1 VRTAKQKK
9 GKKMRLDNKIALI
22 TGAYRGIGRA
32 TAELFV
38 RKGATVIAT
47 DIFESAPQYD
57 VSGIDYRVLD
67 VSASDGWDTA
77 VDALKANFGRID
89 ILVNAAGVTE
99 NRSEPHNTDLDE
111 WDKVIAVNQKGTMLG
126 MRAVS
131 GMMIDAGP
139 LSIVNISSIW
149 GLVAGS
155 GQLAY
160 HASKGA
166 VSVMTRN
173 AAVTYAKRG
182 IRVNAVLPG
191 LIETEMVKDQP
202 KEMRAA
208 TIAFTPMGRIGQPQE
223 VAAAILFLASDD
235 ASYVTG
241 ALLPVDGGFTA
252 A

>member
-1 VRTAKQKK
+1 
-9 GKKMRLDNKIALI
+9 MRLDNKIALI

-47 DIFESAPQYD
+47 DIVKSAPQYD

-89 ILVNAAGVTE
+89 ILVNAAGVAE
-99 NRSEPHNTDLDE
+99 NINAPHNTDLDE

-131 GMMIDAGP
+131 AMMIDAGP

-202 KEMRAA
+202 NEMRAA
-208 TIAFTPMGRIGQPQE
+208 TIAFTPMGRVGQPQE
-223 VAAAILFLASDD
+223 VASAILFLASDD

>member
-1 VRTAKQKK
+1 V
-9 GKKMRLDNKIALI
+9 
-22 TGAYRGIGRA
+22 Y
-32 TAELFV
+32 
-38 RKGATVIAT
+38 
-47 DIFESAPQYD
+47 
-57 VSGIDYRVLD
+57 
-67 VSASDGWDTA
+67 
-77 VDALKANFGRID
+77 
-89 ILVNAAGVTE
+89 
-99 NRSEPHNTDLDE
+99 
-111 WDKVIAVNQKGTMLG
+111 
-126 MRAVS
+126 
-131 GMMIDAGP
+131 
-139 LSIVNISSIW
+139 ISSIW

-202 KEMRAA
+202 KEMRSA
-208 TIAFTPMGRIGQPQE
+208 TIALTPMGRLGQPQE

>member
-1 VRTAKQKK
+1 
-9 GKKMRLDNKIALI
+9 MRLNKKIALI

-38 RKGATVIAT
+38 KNGATVIAT
-47 DIFESAPQYD
+47 DIVERVPQYD

-67 VSASDGWDTA
+67 VSASDGWDKA
-77 VDALKANFGRID
+77 VDALKTDFGRID

-99 NRSEPHNTDLDE
+99 SRSEPHNTDLDE

-131 GMMIDAGP
+131 AMMIDAGP

-202 KEMRAA
+202 KEMRSA
-208 TIAFTPMGRIGQPQE
+208 TIALTPMGRLGQPQE